1 MPSDESQNL
10 TEPIKDDSDDDV
22 SDGDLSDRSEM
33 SDDDLSYDERVDILK
48 DQMSQNANGI
58 TLQEIQLEQKYDEL
72 LTLEDDD
79 VESDYSEDDESDQE
93 DIDYAL
99 MNLSKTY
106 EGQFRTADI
115 TQSADFASIDPQVID
130 DVLSLRQLAET

>member
-1 MPSDESQNL
+1 
-10 TEPIKDDSDDDV
+10 
-22 SDGDLSDRSEM
+22 M
-33 SDDDLSYDERVDILK
+33 SDDDLSYDERVDILQ

-72 LTLEDDD
+72 LTLEDED